1 MRLHAEKAGLNGAAV
16 KRTCFAAH
24 SFGRAADLEAGGV
37 RPLKGRCAKK
47 KRMKKDRSDR
57 NGLSL

>member
-37 RPLKGRCAKK
+37 RPLKGRCAK
-47 KRMKKDRSDR
+47 RRE
-57 NGLSL
+57 